1 MPFHRLLN
9 PFRRLTVPV
18 PTFKFQNLH
27 KTVRNTRFPL
37 FTNINTNS
45 QRRGAFPSSAN
56 HFLYTSQVRDRIAF
70 PTLPELNTRGNAPSR
85 NLENPLLHN
94 TDTVVPQNHSRNLVR
109 SHIAQFSP
117 GERRDETD
125 CRDRST
131 RRQRRRFRVS
141 HCDKIAIR
149 PFF

>member
-1 MPFHRLLN
+1 MPFLRLLIHSVDSR
-9 PFRRLTVPV
+9 FTVP
-18 PTFKFQNLH
+18 PFKFQNLH

-45 QRRGAFPSSAN
+45 LRRGTFPSPAN
-56 HFLYTSQVRDRIAF
+56 HFLYTSRVRDRIAF

-109 SHIAQFSP
+109 PHIAQFST

-131 RRQRRRFRVS
+131 AATTTTVPGFLT
-141 HCDKIAIR
+141 AIR
-149 PFF
+149 PLFS